1 MHEDKPVTLFTNLL
15 VRGFLTARD
24 MVNEFLDRNGMQLA
38 AAIAFYALFS
48 IFPLILAL
56 LSALAFISGS
66 SSLGLQFARE
76 VGKVVPVSSALFT
89 DTLEGLMQAP
99 AVTGVVGVLG
109 LLWAATGVFSAIR
122 KGVNTVWGVRRP
134 RPFLQE
140 RLMDLT
146 LLVGAG
152 VLLLMP
158 VMANLAVPL
167 AEKAAQLVN
176 PQASLEGLR
185 DPTGVLV
192 GSLVALLAFA
202 TLYWYLP
209 NARVSLRAVW
219 VGSALATLAF
229 EVMKEGVTAFLGSYK
244 GYEGIYGPIAAV
256 VALLAFV
263 YLSSV
268 IFLFGAL
275 ITSRLSAYFLAK
287 EERGFPPGREGQ
299 HQSAAQSVSG
309 EDG

>member
-1 MHEDKPVTLFTNLL
+1 
-15 VRGFLTARD
+15 
-24 MVNEFLDRNGMQLA
+24 MQLA

-66 SSLGLQFARE
+66 GSLGAQFARE
-76 VGKVVPVSSALFT
+76 VGKVVPVSAAFFS
-89 DTLEGLMQAP
+89 DTLQGLMRAP
-99 AVTGVVGVLG
+99 AVTGVAGVLG

-122 KGVNTVWGVRRP
+122 KAVNTVWGVRRP

-152 VLLLMP
+152 VLLLLP
-158 VMANLAVPL
+158 VLANLAVPL
-167 AEKAAQLVN
+167 AEKAAQVVN

-185 DPTGVLV
+185 DPAGALV
-192 GSLVALLAFA
+192 GILVTLLAFS

-219 VGSALATLAF
+219 LGSALATLAF
-229 EVMKEGVTAFLGSYK
+229 EVMKKGITSFVGSYR

-275 ITSRLSAYFLAK
+275 VTSRLSAALLAK
-287 EERGFPPGREGQ
+287 EEPGLPPGTDGRK
-299 HQSAAQSVSG
+299 QSAAQSLSGEAVSG